1 MVHPL
6 EKSKRRLF
14 LFRCS
19 HLDTSEFIH
28 EIRLL
33 LVTLKFIYIYCF
45 LYQII
50 GKSKFVLEIRLL
62 VTLKFVYIVFSISDY
77 DHVGLYAVLYI
88 RL

>member
-19 HLDTSEFIH
+19 HLGTLEFIH

-33 LVTLKFIYIYCF
+33 LVTLKFLLCF